1 MKIRKLWWSRFRSLD
16 ESSKGRKLTEGK
28 QSLTLIKSTV
38 KKRSKGFHFHIKIII
53 SITLLN
59 SGFLNSRI
67 GDKFKKRKNQNQ
79 YKYENSK
86 ITVISVSIVG
96 RIVKGEEIDG
106 RETSKP
112 LHFFHQTSSSLTFSS
127 QHEETFNPS
136 LSVWTGDE
144 TRRVSR
150 TRTLDTDTGN
160 EMEI

>member
-1 MKIRKLWWSRFRSLD
+1 MKIRKLRWSRFRSLD
-16 ESSKGRKLTEGK
+16 ESSNGRKLTEGK
-28 QSLTLIKSTV
+28 RSLSLIKLTV

-86 ITVISVSIVG
+86 TVVSIVG
-96 RIVKGEEIDG
+96 RILKGEEIDG